1 MLSLRS
7 FFILCISG
15 GMFIAAECFATHEPA
30 AGLPVE
36 PQKQP
41 VSGPETDFAQ
51 HVAPFLERYCQ
62 SCHNVDSAK
71 GNVRLDN
78 LTARPND
85 RQLFQL
91 EQVLSQ
97 IDTKQMPP
105 TDEEQPTDG
114 ERQKVMEWITSTL
127 KEAREAT
134 PIRNGSIRRLTV
146 GQYRHTL
153 QELLAIPDD
162 LTRTLP
168 PDAVS
173 KDGFTNNEQSM
184 TLSPQQTETYFEIAG
199 QALDLAMVNESEPP
213 VIQKFRMDFGRRINP
228 TPCPD
233 NLILGAN
240 SELLRNEDFVVT
252 ELAAAHSFPF
262 QPFHMQRKF
271 EFIEGYVGNDT
282 IRQWKKFDSIYH
294 AVFACM
300 RGSPGYPKGD
310 AWEMNSDGMLLRPAI
325 PSSEIFGVSN
335 TYGPQANFKIS
346 LRELPDRGRFRVT
359 VRAAKSRDAMLL
371 DAKTPVRI
379 QPESLTLAA
388 IEAGSSAAGT
398 VSVPQTGIY
407 QVDAVFRT
415 SEEKGAIRIS
425 AGDRAFRLGINLAD
439 GTRLAAEDA
448 ASDRVIPL
456 CLISLE
462 GGELPLEA
470 AIEGKPAL
478 QRLVVTRLPDDS
490 PQAAACRAFDQR
502 TPFLGVHVGLRRDC
516 GSTLTQVQQPVAVS
530 DHVLRDYIFEGA
542 INDFPSPDVEK
553 DNVNYLAGIREIG
566 VRHEYTDGRDIPRM
580 LIRSVEFEG
589 PILDAW
595 PLESHRRIF
604 ATSPHQLSQSEIQL
618 LEQKKASS
626 EELEA
631 FATDIITAFAGR
643 AFRRPVKDNE
653 RSRLFNVWR
662 ESWDASHQFRAS
674 IRDVLQVVLTSPQFL
689 FLIEESASPEAEP
702 LNGHELASRLSYIFW
717 NAPPDERLREL
728 AASGK
733 LQSHLNE
740 EFDRLLNDDR
750 ADRFLQQF
758 ASEWFALDRFDVVA
772 TDSDRFPK
780 LTRDTKTQLRREP
793 VEYLAH
799 MMRENLSIRNLV
811 TSDFIVANDVV
822 AQYYGV
828 SSECGLDFRP
838 IAVTDSHLGGIMT
851 QASVLAGLS
860 NGREP
865 NPIKRGAWIARRIV
879 AEPPDDPPPN
889 VPQLPENDGSTLT
902 LRQKLEQHRNQE
914 GCAKCH
920 SGIDP
925 WGLPFEEYDAAGM
938 FHERPAESVAS
949 TLPDGTNV
957 SGVRELK
964 RYLAEDRLD
973 QVAFSFLK
981 HFVVYVNGRP
991 LSYSDHYRLKAMCR
1005 DLRGSNY
1012 AIRDLMRTVLN
1023 SDLCLT
1029 K

>member
-1 MLSLRS
+1 MLSYRS
-7 FFILCISG
+7 ALSLVLAATLL
-15 GMFIAAECFATHEPA
+15 IASLTPTVSTAHGIGA
-30 AGLPVE
+30 
-36 PQKQP
+36 QP
-41 VSGPETDFAQ
+41 SQVTQDEFDTQVS
-51 HVAPFLERYCQ
+51 PFLQKYCQ

-71 GNVRLDN
+71 GGIRLDN
-78 LTARPND
+78 LTAHPND

-91 EQVLSQ
+91 EHVLQQ
-97 IDTKQMPP
+97 IDSRQMPP
-105 TDEEQPTDG
+105 ADEEQPTDD
-114 ERQKVMEWITSTL
+114 ERQSLTTWISGML
-127 KEAREAT
+127 KAARESA
-134 PIRNGSIRRLTV
+134 PVRNGSIRRLTV
-146 GQYRHTL
+146 GQYRQTL
-153 QELLAIPDD
+153 QDLLAIPDD

-199 QALDLAMVNESEPP
+199 QALDLAIVDVSKPP

-233 NLILGAN
+233 KLILGAN
-240 SELLRNEDFVVT
+240 SELLRNEDFIVT
-252 ELAAAHSFPF
+252 ELAATHTFPF

-310 AWEMNSDGMLLRPAI
+310 AWEMNSAGMLLRPAI

-346 LRELPDRGRFRVT
+346 LRELPEGGKFRVT
-359 VRAAKSRDAMLL
+359 VRAAKSHDAMLL
-371 DAKTPVRI
+371 DPTAAIAVK
-379 QPESLTLAA
+379 PESLTLAA
-388 IEAGSSAAGT
+388 NEAGSSIAGEMS
-398 VSVPQTGIY
+398 VSQPGIY
-407 QVDAVFRT
+407 QIDAVFKS
-415 SEEKGAIRIS
+415 SEEKGTIQLD
-425 AGDRAFRLGINLAD
+425 AGDCSFRLGIALANAA
-439 GTRLAAEDA
+439 RLNTEDA
-448 ASDRVIPL
+448 ASDRVVPL
-456 CLISLE
+456 CLISLKE
-462 GGELPLEA
+462 GDLPLHGI
-470 AIEGKPAL
+470 IEGKPVL

-490 PQAAACRAFDQR
+490 PHSAACRAFDQR
-502 TPFLGVHVGLRRDC
+502 TPYIGVHMGLRRDC
-516 GSTLTQVQQPVAVS
+516 GSTLTQVQQPVAVP
-530 DHVLRDYIFEGA
+530 DDVLRDYVFEGA
-542 INDFPSPDVEK
+542 INDYPSPDVEK
-553 DNVNYLAGIREIG
+553 NNVNYLAGIREIG

-589 PILDAW
+589 PIYDAW
-595 PLESHRRIF
+595 PPESHRRIF
-604 ATSPHQLSQSEIQL
+604 VESSHQAGLPEIQL
-618 LEQKKASS
+618 LEQQKAPSLR
-626 EELEA
+626 LEA
-631 FATDIITAFAGR
+631 YASDIILNFAAR
-643 AFRRPVKDNE
+643 AFRRPVKENE
-653 RSRLFNVWR
+653 RERLMKVWR
-662 ESWDASHQFRAS
+662 ESWDASHLFRSS

-689 FLIEESASPEAEP
+689 FLIEESGSPEAEP
-702 LNGHELASRLSYIFW
+702 LNDHELASRLSYIFW
-717 NAPPDERLREL
+717 NAPPDQQLERLAVNGEL
-728 AASGK
+728 RS
-733 LQSHLNE
+733 QLNE
-740 EFDRLLNDDR
+740 QFDRLLNDER
-750 ADRFLQQF
+750 ADRFVQQF

-772 TDSDRFPK
+772 TDGDRFPK

-793 VEYLAH
+793 AAYLRH
-799 MMRENLSIRNLV
+799 MLQENLPIRSLV
-811 TSDFIVANDVV
+811 ASDFIVANDVV

-828 SSECGLDFRP
+828 PSECGLDFQRV
-838 IAVTDSHLGGIMT
+838 AVKDSHLGGIMT

-865 NPIKRGAWIARRIV
+865 NPIKRGAWLARRIV

-889 VPQLPENDGSTLT
+889 VPKLPENDGSTLT

-925 WGLPFEEYDAAGM
+925 WGLPFEEYDASGK
-938 FHERPAESVAS
+938 FQERPADSVAS
-949 TLPDGTNV
+949 TLPDGTRVN
-957 SGVRELK
+957 GVRGLK
-964 RYLAEDRLD
+964 RYLSEDRLD

-991 LSYSDHYRLKAMCR
+991 LSYSDHCRLKAMSTS
-1005 DLRGSNY
+1005 LRSGDY
-1012 AIRDLMRTVLN
+1012 PIRDVMKAALA

>member
-1 MLSLRS
+1 MLPLRP
-7 FFILCISG
+7 FFTLFISVA
-15 GMFIAAECFATHEPA
+15 MFIAADCFATHEPPVA
-30 AGLPVE
+30 PPVE
-36 PQKQP
+36 PRKPP
-41 VSGPETDFAQ
+41 VTQEVTDFAE

-71 GNVRLDN
+71 GNLRLDN
-78 LTARPND
+78 LSPQPND

-91 EQVLSQ
+91 EQILSQ
-97 IDTKQMPP
+97 INTKQMPP
-105 TDEEQPTDG
+105 ADEEQPTDD
-114 ERQKVMEWITSTL
+114 ERQKVGEWINATL
-127 KEAREAT
+127 KAAREAA
-134 PIRNGSIRRLTV
+134 PVRNGSIRRLTV
-146 GQYRHTL
+146 GQYRQTL
-153 QELLAIPDD
+153 QDLLDIPDD

-168 PDAVS
+168 PDAIS

-199 QALDLAMVNESEPP
+199 QALDLAMVDESEPP
-213 VIQKFRMDFGRRINP
+213 IIQKFRMDFGRRINP

-252 ELAAAHSFPF
+252 ELAAARTFPF
-262 QPFHMQRKF
+262 QPFQMQRKF

-335 TYGPQANFKIS
+335 TYGPHANFKIS

-359 VRAAKSRDAMLL
+359 VRAARARDAMLL
-371 DAKTPVRI
+371 DPKTPHRI
-379 QPESLTLAA
+379 QPDSMTL
-388 IEAGSSAAGT
+388 SASTGNSEVTGT
-398 VSVPQTGIY
+398 LSALPPGVY
-407 QVDAVFRT
+407 QIDAVFKS
-415 SEEKGAIRIS
+415 SEEKVTIQLA
-425 AGDRAFRLGINLAD
+425 AGDRTFRLGLSLAD
-439 GTRLAAEDA
+439 AAQLTAEDA
-448 ASDRVIPL
+448 ASDRVVPL
-456 CLISLE
+456 CRISLN
-462 GGELPLEA
+462 GGELPLQA
-470 AIEGKPAL
+470 TIEGKPAI
-478 QRLVVTRLPDDS
+478 QKIAVTRLPDDS
-490 PQAAACRAFDQR
+490 SEAEACRAFDQR
-502 TPFLGVHVGLRRDC
+502 TPYLGVHLGLRRDC
-516 GSTLTQVQQPVAVS
+516 GSTLTQVQQPVAVR
-530 DHVLRDYIFEGA
+530 DDVVRDYIFEGA
-542 INDFPSPDVEK
+542 INDYPSPDVEK

-566 VRHEYTDGRDIPRM
+566 IRHEYTDGRDIPRM

-589 PILDAW
+589 PIYDAW
-595 PLESHRRIF
+595 PPESHRRIF
-604 ATSPHQLSQSEIQL
+604 VDSPHRLSQAETQL
-618 LEQKKASS
+618 LEQQKAPA
-626 EELEA
+626 EKLEPYASDILLA
-631 FATDIITAFAGR
+631 FAER
-643 AFRRPVKDNE
+643 AFRRPVRDNE
-653 RSRLFNVWR
+653 RTRLMKVWR
-662 ESWDASHQFRAS
+662 ESWESSHLFRAS
-674 IRDVLQVVLTSPQFL
+674 IRDVLQVVLASPQFL
-689 FLIEESASPEAEP
+689 FLIEESNSPNAEP
-702 LNGHELASRLSYIFW
+702 LNDYELASRLSYIFW
-717 NAPPDERLREL
+717 NAPPDERLERL
-728 AASGK
+728 AASGE
-733 LQSHLNE
+733 LRGHLDD
-740 EFDRLLNDDR
+740 EFNRLLNDER
-750 ADRFLQQF
+750 ADRFTQQF
-758 ASEWFALDRFDVVA
+758 ATEWFAMDRFDVVA
-772 TDSDRFPK
+772 TDGDRFPK

-793 VEYLAH
+793 AEYLRH
-799 MMRENLSIRNLV
+799 LMRANLPIRHLV
-811 TSDFIVANDVV
+811 SSDFIVANDVV

-828 SSECGLDFRP
+828 SSECGLDFQP
-838 IAVTDSHLGGIMT
+838 IAVTTPHLGGIMT

-865 NPIKRGAWIARRIV
+865 NPIKRGAWLARRIV

-889 VPQLPENDGSTLT
+889 VPKLPENDGSTLT

-991 LSYSDHYRLKAMCR
+991 LSYSDHYRIKAMCTN
-1005 DLRGSNY
+1005 LRGSNY
-1012 AIRDLMRTVLN
+1012 AIQDLMRAALH

>member
-1 MLSLRS
+1 MFPRRPLLILLISSSL
-7 FFILCISG
+7 
-15 GMFIAAECFATHEPA
+15 FIAAKYSVTHESA
-30 AGLPVE
+30 AASTIE
-36 PQKQP
+36 PKDSATFRQ
-41 VSGPETDFAQ
+41 EADFTQ
-51 HVAPFLERYCQ
+51 NVAPFLSRYCQ

-71 GNVRLDN
+71 GNLRVDN
-78 LTARPND
+78 LSAQPND

-97 IDTKQMPP
+97 IHTKQMPP
-105 TDEEQPTDG
+105 ADEEQPTDG
-114 ERQKVMEWITSTL
+114 ERQQVMEWIRSTL
-127 KEAREAT
+127 KTAREAA
-134 PIRNGSIRRLTV
+134 PVRNGSIRRLTV
-146 GQYRHTL
+146 GQYRQTL
-153 QELLAIPDD
+153 QDLLAIPDD

-168 PDAVS
+168 PDAIS

-240 SELLRNEDFVVT
+240 SELLRNEDFAVT
-252 ELAAAHSFPF
+252 ELAAAHAFPF
-262 QPFHMQRKF
+262 QPFHMKRKF

-371 DAKTPVRI
+371 DPRTPHRI

-388 IEAGSSAAGT
+388 IEAGSSASG
-398 VSVPQTGIY
+398 VLSVPQHGIY
-407 QVDAVFRT
+407 QVDAVFKP
-415 SEEKGAIRIS
+415 SEEKGAIQIS
-425 AGDRAFRLGINLAD
+425 AGDRTFRRGVSLNDAA
-439 GTRLAAEDA
+439 RLAPDDA
-448 ASDRVIPL
+448 ASDRVVAIGLMSLNAGEMPL
-456 CLISLE
+456 Q
-462 GGELPLEA
+462 A
-470 AIEGKPAL
+470 TIEGKPAL
-478 QRLVVTRLPDDS
+478 QRIAVTRLPDDS
-490 PQAAACRAFDQR
+490 PQAAACRDFDQR
-502 TPFLGVHVGLRRDC
+502 TPYLGVHLGLRRDC
-516 GSTLTQVQQPVAVS
+516 GSTLTQVQQPVAVR
-530 DHVLRDYIFEGA
+530 DDVLRDYVFEGA

-566 VRHEYTDGRDIPRM
+566 VRHEFTDGRDIPRL

-589 PILDAW
+589 PIFDTW
-595 PLESHRRIF
+595 PPESHRRIF
-604 ATSPHQLSQSEIQL
+604 VESAHRLENADIEL
-618 LEQKKASS
+618 LEQQKASS
-626 EELEA
+626 EKLDAYAADLIVSFTE
-631 FATDIITAFAGR
+631 R

-653 RSRLFNVWR
+653 RSRLLKVWR
-662 ESWDASHQFRAS
+662 ESWDSSHQFRAS

-689 FLIEESASPEAEP
+689 FLLEESSSPDAEG
-702 LNGHELASRLSYIFW
+702 LNDHELASRLSYIFW
-717 NAPPDERLREL
+717 NAPPDERLARL
-728 AASGK
+728 AATGELRK
-733 LQSHLNE
+733 HWDE
-740 EFDRLLNDDR
+740 EFERLVNDER
-750 ADRFLQQF
+750 ADRFVQQF
-758 ASEWFALDRFDVVA
+758 ASEWFALDRFDVVS
-772 TDSDRFPK
+772 TDGDRFPK
-780 LTRDTKTQLRREP
+780 LTRDTKAQLRREP
-793 VEYLAH
+793 AEYLRH
-799 MMRENLSIRNLV
+799 LIRQNLPVRYLV
-811 TSDFIVANDVV
+811 SSDFIVANDVV

-828 SSECGLDFRP
+828 ASECGLDFQP
-838 IAVTDSHLGGIMT
+838 IVVSDARLGGIIT

-865 NPIKRGAWIARRIV
+865 NPIKRGAWLARRMV

-889 VPQLPENDGSTLT
+889 VPKLPENDGSSLT

-925 WGLPFEEYDAAGM
+925 WGLPFEEYDASGR
-938 FHERPAESVAS
+938 FQERPAESVTS

-957 SGVRELK
+957 SGVKELK
-964 RYLAEDRLD
+964 RYLAEDRLE

-991 LSYSDHYRLKAMCR
+991 LSYSDHYRLKTMCSN
-1005 DLRGSNY
+1005 LRGSNY
-1012 AIRDLMRTVLN
+1012 ALRDLMKAALK